1 MKCSYSL
8 KYVITFLSFFRIAS
22 STDAAQRQCWYFNQL
37 MKLSI
42 EHRCAHEYGELN
54 ITDRDRPEAL
64 QNHLKQT
71 STGCLQ
77 ENNLFITGA
86 TENKQ
91 VLLDS
96 SERWITTD
104 HVKAT
109 FINSSIPVHQ
119 KENKEDHRVKQKNME
134 SCINYSEE
142 SKGNNNMSA
151 QLTLQQS
158 VISSNVRRDLKHFD
172 NDTER

>member
-1 MKCSYSL
+1 
-8 KYVITFLSFFRIAS
+8 
-22 STDAAQRQCWYFNQL
+22 

-42 EHRCAHEYGELN
+42 KHRYAHEYGELN
-54 ITDRDRPEAL
+54 ITDRDGPEAL

-77 ENNLFITGA
+77 ENNLFIMGA

-91 VLLDS
+91 VLLDPS
-96 SERWITTD
+96 KRWIATGCTQ
-104 HVKAT
+104 AT
-109 FINSSIPVHQ
+109 FINSSVPVHR
-119 KENKEDHRVKQKNME
+119 KENKEYQKVKQTSTE
-134 SCINYSEE
+134 SCINYSGE

-151 QLTLQQS
+151 KLMLQQS
-158 VISSNVRRDLKHFD
+158 VIVVSNVGKDLQHFE